1 MASRPARLSRL
12 AAAGLAAACLAAC
25 TAGVPR
31 SGEVVTVS
39 PMTLPPPQ
47 ADAGAVDEGS
57 GPPAGLSDPEVARGF
72 MLAMNSA
79 RPETVKRWVMPEA
92 GERVDGWSRRTT
104 VNVYR
109 SFQPEPP
116 EVQDAKRVVPIKLD
130 LVGRLQGGRDWT
142 PLSEEATLDLELQKS
157 GAEWRVAN
165 PGDELWIRD
174 LDFQKLYTPV
184 EMFLVPDL
192 NAEEKRLAPVPVFV
206 RRAAAGTPAPKVRE
220 ARARDAVECLLAGPQ
235 GRYVHLRTAI
245 PRGTR
250 LRSLVHANGVVT
262 VDLSAGFTDTTTGAS
277 GQLRVGQL
285 VWTINRLIQTAQ
297 VRILVQGK
305 PLGTVGPDGFAGSGP
320 WQRTR
325 RPIAGLWPQRSSDAE
340 DGRVLFV
347 RGGEIYTVAPQPGET
362 PKVIGFD
369 APSPKSA
376 PTWSPDRRWIA
387 FLHGSGDSQGLWMV
401 QPGAG
406 AFPTGVVGRLSPPSW
421 STDSEHLYVLSREPA
436 RTRLWEV
443 TSGTLGVR
451 PLRLPALPGGLRPT
465 SLAVSPDG
473 AFVLAV
479 ADRGDGEPADGGAL
493 YLGQFGPDG
502 VASWSSRPIAPGL
515 GRVFS
520 PVWVDPLTV
529 AFIAETEGK
538 DDLGRLWTMKRDGWD
553 PTPVVN
559 ADAEDAALVDIGSQL
574 TVDPAGSNFIFTV
587 GSQDGASLWMVD
599 RQGNSLRTLTEPT
612 PKEFDADPSFAS
624 R

>member
-1 MASRPARLSRL
+1 VASRPARVARL
-12 AAAGLAAACLAAC
+12 AAAGLAALCLAAC
-25 TAGVPR
+25 SAGVPR
-31 SGEVVTVS
+31 TGEVVTVS
-39 PMTLPPPQ
+39 PMAPPPPPD
-47 ADAGAVDEGS
+47 DAGAVDEGS

-72 MLAMNSA
+72 MLAMNTA
-79 RPETVKRWVMPEA
+79 RPETIKRWVTAEA
-92 GERVDGWSRRTT
+92 RERVDGWSSRTT

-116 EVQDAKRVVPIKLD
+116 GVQDDKRVVPIKLD
-130 LVGRLQGGRDWT
+130 LVGRLNAGRDWT
-142 PLSEEATLDLELQKS
+142 PLSEEATLNLELQKA

-174 LDFQKLYTPV
+174 LDFKKLYTPV
-184 EMFLVPDL
+184 EMFLVSDL
-192 NAEEKRLAPVPVFV
+192 QAERPPLAPVPVFV
-206 RRAAAGTPAPKVRE
+206 RRAPPGTPAPKVLE
-220 ARARDAVECLLAGPQ
+220 ARARDAVGCLLAGPQ
-235 GRYVHLRTAI
+235 GRYVHLSSAI
-245 PRGTR
+245 PRGTK
-250 LRSLVHANGVVT
+250 LRSLVYADGVVT

-277 GQLRVGQL
+277 GELRVGQL

-297 VRILVQGK
+297 VRILVQGRQ
-305 PLGTVGPDGFAGSGP
+305 LDAVGPDGFAGGGL
-320 WQRTR
+320 WRRTR
-325 RPIAGLWPQRSSDAE
+325 RPIAGLWPQRSSNAE
-340 DGRVLFV
+340 GSRVLFA
-347 RGGEIYTVAPQPGET
+347 RGGEIYTIAPQPGES
-362 PKVIGFD
+362 PKVVGFD

-387 FLHGSGDSQGLWMV
+387 FLHGSGGSQGLWMV

-421 STDSEHLYVLSREPA
+421 SIDSERLYVLSREPT

-443 TSGTLGVR
+443 TWDTLGVR
-451 PLRLPALPGGLRPT
+451 PLRLPPLPGGLRPT
-465 SLAVSPDG
+465 TLAVSPDG

-479 ADRGDGEPADGGAL
+479 ADRGDGGPGDGGQL
-493 YLGQFGPDG
+493 YLGQFGPQG
-502 VASWSSRPIAPGL
+502 VGSWSSRPIAPGL

-559 ADAEDAALVDIGSQL
+559 ADAEGATLVDIGTQL

-587 GSQDGASLWMVD
+587 GSQSGASLWMVD
-599 RQGNSLRTLTEPT
+599 RQGNSLRPLTLPT
-612 PKEFDADPSFAS
+612 AKEFDADPSFAS